1 MRLMAIEICVR
12 AWLSD
17 LLERL
22 AEETPALALP
32 SAAVQAPQ
40 DWFVH
45 AALGVVLL
53 GSGVMAWWMRR
64 RQPGPMQAGGDLYE
78 AIFHTLPYPAF
89 CKDLHGAYLAVNRA
103 YEDAFGVDA
112 AQLLG
117 RDLAGTKHLDLD
129 CERLHATH
137 LRLIRTAA
145 SASQELILAGAG
157 QGACT
162 YRLRLMAM
170 RPRADGA
177 ALLGVAIATEPA
189 QDPRSMARDATAA
202 GLDCALLAAISHDV
216 RTPLT
221 GIIGTLELLGYSE
234 LTARQRALVGGAES
248 ASRSL
253 QGILDEVLAL
263 AKLETD
269 AAPRD
274 RLPFDPREL
283 LAGLAARR
291 PADRPLSLRVDGCVA
306 PLFVGDGDGLR
317 QALEKLL
324 AHALSRGLDASAQ
337 LRLRVLAQG
346 AQWQSI
352 ELELSACSAL
362 PPADARH
369 GDELAWIAACKL
381 CEWMDFTLQEQGT
394 AADPRF
400 VVRGRM
406 TVASDTVLPPEPG
419 ADPGELASQ
428 AQHDA
433 RQVIRRLAEVFGEDA
448 CALADYL
455 QLIRNEEQRLLANL
469 DGGDVPRLRE
479 VAHYLCGMGSFFG
492 APRLSGMATSIELGD
507 DADEVLRQAR
517 TLCSYLTGF
526 IDSLDRI
533 TCDDSANAK
542 DTKAI
547 SDKSH
552 GNASDAALEL

>member
-1 MRLMAIEICVR
+1 MAIEICAR

-17 LLERL
+17 LAERL
-22 AEETPALALP
+22 AEEAPVAALP
-32 SAAVQAPQ
+32 SVALQVPE

-45 AALGVVLL
+45 AALGMVLL
-53 GSGVMAWWMRR
+53 GSVLMARWLRR
-64 RQPGPMQAGGDLYE
+64 RQPRPMHAGGDLFE
-78 AIFHTLPYPAF
+78 AIFHALPYPAF

-103 YEDAFGVDA
+103 YEDAFGVEA
-112 AQLLG
+112 GQLLG
-117 RDLAGTKHLDLD
+117 RDLLWTRHLDLD
-129 CERLHATH
+129 CGRMHATH
-137 LRLIRTAA
+137 LSLIRTAA
-145 SASQELILAGAG
+145 SASQEVILASSR
-157 QGACT
+157 QGACA

-170 RPRADGA
+170 EPRADGA
-177 ALLGVAIATEPA
+177 ALLGVAIAMEPA
-189 QDPRSMARDATAA
+189 QHPRPTARDGSAA
-202 GLDCALLAAISHDV
+202 ALDYALLAAISHDL

-253 QGILDEVLAL
+253 QSILDDVLAL
-263 AKLETD
+263 AKLETG
-269 AAPRD
+269 AASRE
-274 RLPFDPREL
+274 RLPFDLREL
-283 LAGLAARR
+283 LGGLAAQR
-291 PADRPLSLRVDGCVA
+291 PADLPLSLVVDERVA
-306 PLFVGDGDGLR
+306 PLFIGDGDGLR

-337 LRLRVLAQG
+337 LQLRVLAQG

-352 ELELSACSAL
+352 ELELSACSSRPAAEAL
-362 PPADARH
+362 H

-381 CEWMDFTLQEQGT
+381 CESMDFTLQEQGGT
-394 AADPRF
+394 AAEPRF

-406 TVASDTVLPPEPG
+406 MVAAGTVLPPEPG
-419 ADPGELASQ
+419 AADPGELASQ
-428 AQHDA
+428 AHEDA

-448 CALADYL
+448 CARTDYL
-455 QLIRNEEQRLLANL
+455 QLIRNEEQRLQANL
-469 DGGDVPRLRE
+469 DGSDVPRLRE

-492 APRLSGMATSIELGD
+492 AQRLSGMAISTELGD
-507 DADEVLRQAR
+507 GADEVLRHAR
-517 TLCSYLTGF
+517 TLRSYLTGF

-552 GNASDAALEL
+552 RNASDAALER